1 MRRDDE
7 DHLTRQTPDNAP
19 SKADELE
26 ALPDSELMQ
35 RIAARDKAAFQAI
48 FQRFA
53 GRVKSFMLR
62 YSMPDDEAE
71 EIAQEVMVQ
80 VWRKAESFDPTK
92 AAASTWIFAIA
103 RNRRIDRIRRS
114 ARREP
119 DLNDPMFHPD
129 PEPDGSAAVSAQERQ
144 DIVREV
150 LASLPEPQRLVL
162 HATFFEGLSQAEIAE
177 REGLPLGTVK
187 SRVRLAFGRMRAGLP
202 DRIAEELED
211 D

>member
-1 MRRDDE
+1 M
-7 DHLTRQTPDNAP
+7 
-19 SKADELE
+19 E
-26 ALPDSELMQ
+26 ALPDNALLG
-35 RIAARDKAAFQAI
+35 RIAQRDRAAFQVL

-62 YSMPDDEAE
+62 YAMPDDEAE

-80 VWRKAESFDPTK
+80 VWRKADSFDPSK

-144 DIVREV
+144 DTVRKV
-150 LASLPEPQRLVL
+150 LASLPEAQRMVL
-162 HATFFEGLSQAEIAE
+162 QATFFEGLSQAEIAE

-202 DRIAEELED
+202 DRMAEELKD